1 MCNPKLEE
9 EEAEEAVGEDGLL
22 ASTFAIRRDEEEE
35 EEDGFECIN
44 VGGGGRKLVGLFIRW
59 IRDRLK
65 RRVYHWQDWLV

>member
-9 EEAEEAVGEDGLL
+9 EEAVGEDGLL

-44 VGGGGRKLVGLFIRW
+44 VGGGGIGRIIYSV
-59 IRDRLK
+59 D
-65 RRVYHWQDWLV
+65 